1 MLSLG
6 WLLDGY
12 VIYSNY
18 TIEYAFDATFQISK
32 IKRPAP
38 IQQVENAENFS
49 AFDESNLFSVNIL
62 KIQVWFSWS
71 TVGSAEMLPSASKRC
86 LTDRIKAAA
95 KAVATTTCIMGLICF
110 KKWQGFL
117 VILITWSLWITMTSI
132 NVIFLIWGFVQGN
145 LGYIILCCRNKTFH
159 F

>member
-1 MLSLG
+1 MQK
-6 WLLDGY
+6 
-12 VIYSNY
+12 
-18 TIEYAFDATFQISK
+18 TFPPLMSQI
-32 IKRPAP
+32 
-38 IQQVENAENFS
+38 F
-49 AFDESNLFSVNIL
+49 FSVNIL

-86 LTDRIKAAA
+86 LTDRIKPAA

-117 VILITWSLWITMTSI
+117 VILITWSLRITMTSI

-145 LGYIILCCRNKTFH
+145 LGYIIMCCRDKNLPLLGPFFTH
-159 F
+159 DDLSCPQAS